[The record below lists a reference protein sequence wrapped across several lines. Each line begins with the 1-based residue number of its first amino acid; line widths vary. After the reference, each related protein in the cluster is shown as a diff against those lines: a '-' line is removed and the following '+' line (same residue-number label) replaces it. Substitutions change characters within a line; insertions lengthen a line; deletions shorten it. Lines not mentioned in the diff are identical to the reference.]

1 MFHDPISAIA
11 IAERLYPGDPVA
23 VRAALFHIYLD
34 EMCTR
39 NREFKKTVEAAAI
52 LYSGKKR
59 RRKRRRY

>member
-11 IAERLYPGDPVA
+11 IAERLYPGDPLA
-23 VRAALFHIYLD
+23 IRAALFHIHLD

-39 NREFKKTVEAAAI
+39 DPEFKKTVEAAAI